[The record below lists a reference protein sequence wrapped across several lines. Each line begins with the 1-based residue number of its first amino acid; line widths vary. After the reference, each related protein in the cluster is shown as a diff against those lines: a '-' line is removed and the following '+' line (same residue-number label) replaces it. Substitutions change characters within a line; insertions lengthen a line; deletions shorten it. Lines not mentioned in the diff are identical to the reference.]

1 MKIEIMGKKI
11 LTAMIVAVVAVVAGY
26 NIYVSQKDITLSEL
40 ALANIEHWL
49 NIMKWIKMVTFVILL
64 IHQQIGF
71 ILIKHLLIVT
81 IVIKRK
87 GEICKID
94 LIVENRN

>member
-1 MKIEIMGKKI
+1 
-11 LTAMIVAVVAVVAGY
+11 
-26 NIYVSQKDITLSEL
+26 
-40 ALANIEHWL
+40 
-49 NIMKWIKMVTFVILL
+49 MVTFVILL